1 MTRHTSWNGAATHP
15 VWSPGACWGRLSPD
29 QRAQQ
34 FTAVAEYARRESS
47 PRVSIRWKPLMFWEY
62 AYGAADEH
70 LGVFMA
76 AAAV

>member
-1 MTRHTSWNGAATHP
+1 M
-15 VWSPGACWGRLSPD
+15 SPD
-29 QRAQQ
+29 QRAQL

-47 PRVSIRWKPLMFWEY
+47 PRANIRWKPLMFSEY
-62 AYGAADEH
+62 AYEAADDH